1 MSSEIVALQK
11 STDKSTTK
19 ESIEDT
25 LQKIVNGLTRGLETL
40 SLGSSEFDE
49 VERLFRE
56 ATTLEETLGNISV
69 MVNKLVELVET
80 NNTNRNMKESIYYAD
95 KGEPKQK
102 SMSSDNYDGLEK
114 MLQKYEAEIR
124 EHIRVEQ
131 QMKIYSESLEDR
143 INELKTEVSSHKRS
157 EELVKELKRCQEELE
172 QTKNDKQLLERR
184 LLKYKRKENFKSV
197 CLDRTVKNKSMDHV
211 S

>member
-1 MSSEIVALQK
+1 MLSEIVTLK
-11 STDKSTTK
+11 NSTDKSTTK
-19 ESIEDT
+19 ESMEET

-40 SLGSSEFDE
+40 ALGSTDFDE

-69 MVNKLVELVET
+69 MVDKLVELVET
-80 NNTNRNMKESIYYAD
+80 NDTNRNMKESIYYAD
-95 KGEPKQK
+95 KEEPKQK
-102 SMSSDNYDGLEK
+102 SMSSDNYDVLEK

-143 INELKTEVSSHKRS
+143 INELKAEVSSNKRS
-157 EELVKELKRCQEELE
+157 EELVKELKRCHEELE
-172 QTKNDKQLLERR
+172 QIKNDKQLLERR

>member
-1 MSSEIVALQK
+1 MSSELVTLQK
-11 STDKSTTK
+11 SIDRSILK
-19 ESIEDT
+19 ESVEET
-25 LQKIVNGLTRGLETL
+25 LQRIVNNLTRGLEIAAIE
-40 SLGSSEFDE
+40 SCEFDQ
-49 VERLFRE
+49 VEKLFRD
-56 ATTLEETLGNISV
+56 ATTLEETLANINI
-69 MVNKLVELVET
+69 MIEKLLASF
-80 NNTNRNMKESIYYAD
+80 NLQLSSKNMKESIYYAE
-95 KGEPKQK
+95 KNHERQK
-102 SMSSDNYDGLEK
+102 SVSMSNYDSLEK

-143 INELKTEVSSHKRS
+143 INELKAEASSSKKI
-157 EELVKELKRCQEELE
+157 EELMKELKKSVEETE
-172 QTKNDKQLLERR
+172 QLKSEKQLLERK